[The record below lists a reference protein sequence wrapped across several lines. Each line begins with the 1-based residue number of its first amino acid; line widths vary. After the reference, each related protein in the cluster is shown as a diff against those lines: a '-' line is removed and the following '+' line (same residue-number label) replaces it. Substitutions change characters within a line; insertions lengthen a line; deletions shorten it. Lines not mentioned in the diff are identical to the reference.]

1 MLIMAYTFLDQ
12 QNKLSALLGDPNTT
26 SADMFPIAQRVKEL
40 NRGEWQFAV
49 DAKDL
54 HEYVTGTVSSNQVA
68 VPSDYLSMFVLIINT
83 TVSQIVINVND
94 EISLKDWERFYL
106 YQSNRPKFYVWD
118 FSGVKQINLVGSS
131 QNGQTYKLYYFKK
144 PTTELANNTDTSLH
158 REEFREASAFYAASQ
173 LMQQIGKYTQAA
185 QFREQYQMYVDRA
198 YEIQSRE
205 FIDADRSTPD
215 FGVNPSV
222 LTDVQGRGY
231 IG

>member
-1 MLIMAYTFLDQ
+1 MAYSFLDQ
-12 QNKLSALLGDPNTT
+12 QNKLSSLLGDPNTT
-26 SADMFPIAQRVKEL
+26 SADQFPIATRLKEL

-49 DAKDL
+49 DARDL
-54 HEYVTGTVSSNQVA
+54 HEYATGTIANMQVA
-68 VPSDYLSMFVLIINT
+68 VPSDYISMFVLIIIT
-83 TVSQIVINVND
+83 TVSQIVINSMD

-118 FSGVKQINLVGSS
+118 FSGTKQINLIGQT

-144 PTTELANNTDTSLH
+144 PTTELALNTDVSLH
-158 REEFREASAFYAASQ
+158 REEFREASPFYAASQ
-173 LMQQIGKYTQAA
+173 LMQQIGKYTQAT
-185 QFREQYQMYVDRA
+185 QFREQYQMFVDRA
-198 YEIQSRE
+198 FEIQKE
-205 FIDADRSTPD
+205 EYIDADRSVPD